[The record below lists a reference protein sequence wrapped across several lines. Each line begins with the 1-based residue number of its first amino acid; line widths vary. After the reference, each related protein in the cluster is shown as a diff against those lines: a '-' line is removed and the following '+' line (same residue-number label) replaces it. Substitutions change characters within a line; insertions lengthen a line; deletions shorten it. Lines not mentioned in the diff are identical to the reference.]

1 MSPFKAFPHQPVN
14 TPTARA
20 GQPPNRGMDSLPE
33 VLHHC
38 KTTSNRIVQK
48 WPVLLG
54 GEMANL
60 KKNTREGLS
69 HHTHVV
75 SKYLESLSFLF
86 SKNRLG
92 NLPLNTGERL
102 LGWRMR
108 TWEWHD
114 SDTPC
119 HLGASFDEVHRKAF
133 AALQWAKVWSATM
146 GLGAFFSSFEG
157 DGLMMFDAKKC
168 FVLSHV
174 LVRLLD
180 VPNTHFSV
188 DLTSEIWCY
197 LLYQDGTDDVIIY
210 LSWFFL
216 LVQRSRSVQWKIPC
230 CYHHLEG
237 IHVLLLL
244 FDTWR
249 QRPRVFAPHKGPKQI
264 GPMLS

>member
-146 GLGAFFSSFEG
+146 GLGAFISSFEG
-157 DGLMMFDAKKC
+157 DGLMMFDAKDASFWVMYWWGYWMFPIYIFQWFFNIWNLMLFAVPRWQWRCDHVC
-168 FVLSHV
+168 F
-174 LVRLLD
+174 
-180 VPNTHFSV
+180 
-188 DLTSEIWCY
+188 
-197 LLYQDGTDDVIIY
+197 
-210 LSWFFL
+210 SWFF
-216 LVQRSRSVQWKIPC
+216 VGAEKPFSSV
-230 CYHHLEG
+230 EN
-237 IHVLLLL
+237 
-244 FDTWR
+244 
-249 QRPRVFAPHKGPKQI
+249 
-264 GPMLS
+264 PMLLSPPWRYTCSPPAIWHLAAETPGFCTPRRA